1 MDTSYVIN
9 NMIAS
14 SIAEIITLPLCTI
27 KTNHQVNNNRFL
39 KETVLQIYNKH
50 KFIGFYQ
57 ASFPSVLSQVLSTT
71 TKYSFYK
78 YFSHIRQTNKNDI
91 LQNSIN
97 GVIGGLL
104 GSIICHPVD
113 VYKNYTQRG
122 VNYFEELRIKK
133 FKILYQGYSQT
144 IIKNILLYSI
154 LYPTYDYYYSKT
166 HDNIISSIGT
176 TITVG
181 IITQPID
188 YLKTRYI
195 AGIYNFNIQDLYK
208 GFSIMLM
215 RNIPNFLITM
225 SIINYLNNKN

>member
-27 KTNHQVNNNRFL
+27 KTNHQVNNNKYL

-57 ASFPSVLSQVLSTT
+57 ASFSSVLSQVLSTT

-78 YFSHIRQTNKNDI
+78 YLSNIRQTNKNDI

-97 GVIGGLL
+97 GIIGGLI

-154 LYPTYDYYYSKT
+154 LYPTYDYYYLKT
-166 HDNIISSIGT
+166 NNNFISSIGT

-195 AGIYNFNIQDLYK
+195 AGIYNFNIRDLYK